1 MSMIVRGAACLVLA
15 AGCNTTPYVI
25 GDLHEVA
32 ALPAVPDRDLDVLLV
47 IDDSP
52 SMADKQAALAAS
64 FPRMIDKLAQ
74 LDGGLPNL
82 HIGVITSDMGTQSVT
97 GAPAVDIPG
106 YGGCVGLGDDGAL
119 QHTRDPDLPDAFVI
133 DVADPASPDGRRRNY
148 TGELRDEV
156 ARLVNVGDAGCG
168 LEQHLA
174 AVRRSLVNPA
184 NAGFLRPD
192 ANLAVVILAD
202 EDDCS
207 VRDPALFGSD
217 PAVGPLQSFRCF
229 EHGVICDPDA
239 PRTPGA
245 KQGCRPREGAP
256 LVEPIAPLIDALLA
270 AKPDPRQV
278 MVAAVVGDPA
288 PVAVTLDTSAGAPVA
303 TLAPSCSFSSTGGA
317 QHADP
322 AVRLAAFVAGFPG
335 RSQLTSICSAD
346 LTAPLDAIGATAKR
360 LVGDPCI
367 DTSALADTS
376 PDPGVQ
382 PACDVF
388 DVRDSAIDA
397 PVPLPPC
404 DGAAPDCYTLVRDAV
419 RCPAGDDHLRL
430 GLRRSR
436 AAEADTWTHVR
447 CQLAR

>member
-1 MSMIVRGAACLVLA
+1 MIARAALCLALA
-15 AGCNTTPYVI
+15 AGCNTTPYVV

-32 ALPAVPDRDLDVLLV
+32 ALRAVPDRDLDLLFV
-47 IDDSP
+47 IDNSP

-74 LDGGLPNL
+74 LDGGLPDL
-82 HIGVITSDMGTQSVT
+82 HIGVITTDMGTQGAT
-97 GAPAVDIPG
+97 GAPAPAFGVPG
-106 YGGCVGLGDDGAL
+106 RGGCAGTGDDGAL
-119 QHTRDPDLPDAFVI
+119 QHAGDPMLPAAFIV
-133 DVADPASPDGRRRNY
+133 DVADATRPDGRQRNY

-156 ARLVNVGDAGCG
+156 AGLVQVGEGGCG
-168 LEQHLA
+168 FEQPLA
-174 AVRRSLVNPA
+174 ALRRSLTNPA
-184 NAGFLRPD
+184 NAGFLRSD

-207 VRDPALFGSD
+207 VRDPALFGGD
-217 PAVGPLQSFRCF
+217 PALGPLQSFRCF

-239 PRTPGA
+239 PRTPGT

-256 LVEPIAPLIDALLA
+256 LIEPVAPLIDALLA
-270 AKPDPRQV
+270 ARPDPRQV

-288 PVAVTLDTSAGAPVA
+288 PVAVTLDASAGAPVA
-303 TLAPSCSFSSTGGA
+303 TLAPSCSFAGTAGA
-317 QHADP
+317 SHADP

-335 RSQLTSICSAD
+335 RSQLASICSAD
-346 LTAPLDAIGATAKR
+346 LAAPLDAIGATAKR
-360 LVGDPCI
+360 LIGDPCI

-376 PDPGVQ
+376 PEPGIQ
-382 PACDVF
+382 PACHVF
-388 DVRDSAIDA
+388 DLRDSASDA

-404 DGAAPDCYTLVRDAV
+404 DGAAPDCYALVSDAA

-436 AAEADTWTHVR
+436 AAAADTWTHVR
-447 CQLAR
+447 CQRAE